1 MLPTNNLPNLGL
13 RQAGNFRNLSVQAAL
28 FPESQNL
35 CGTPLSAFY
44 RGVWL
49 DVTVDYKCGAGVHE
63 FIVCYAGSRFM
74 LRFPE
79 QALLRRGMQELEQMV
94 GQIVERIRSRGGA
107 TTRISASADA
117 AAG

>member
-1 MLPTNNLPNLGL
+1 MDADQRACAILERLIDRLH
-13 RQAGNFRNLSVQAAL
+13 
-28 FPESQNL
+28 
-35 CGTPLSAFY
+35 
-44 RGVWL
+44 

-94 GQIVERIRSRGGA
+94 GQIVERIRTSG
-107 TTRISASADA
+107 SAIRASGIA
-117 AAG
+117 AAAVG

>member
-1 MLPTNNLPNLGL
+1 MNADL
-13 RQAGNFRNLSVQAAL
+13 RACAILERLIERL
-28 FPESQNL
+28 H
-35 CGTPLSAFY
+35 
-44 RGVWL
+44 

-94 GQIVERIRSRGGA
+94 GQIVERIRTSVSA
-107 TTRISASADA
+107 TIRSSASADA
-117 AAG
+117 AVV